1 MPRDLFPSQSSPQEP
16 VLTESPEIKTPSQ
29 HRADNADQDQD
40 EDVQNAYTIFR
51 DETDNMELQLSKKF
65 RDADNLHPH
74 VQTLSI
80 SDLEACVALENAA
93 FPEDLR
99 CSREKVLLA

>member
-29 HRADNADQDQD
+29 HRADNADRDQD

-51 DETDNMELQLSKKF
+51 DETDNMELQLSKSSGMRTTCILMF
-65 RDADNLHPH
+65 RLCPSA
-74 VQTLSI
+74 I
-80 SDLEACVALENAA
+80 
-93 FPEDLR
+93 
-99 CSREKVLLA
+99 